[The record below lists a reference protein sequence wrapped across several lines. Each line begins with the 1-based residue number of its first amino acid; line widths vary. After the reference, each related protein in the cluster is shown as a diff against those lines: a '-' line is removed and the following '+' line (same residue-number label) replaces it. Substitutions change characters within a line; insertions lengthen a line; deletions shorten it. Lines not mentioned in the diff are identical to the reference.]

1 MSEFDLI
8 GRIRRRV
15 GEDESVPV
23 GIGDDAAVIQPS
35 PGKLLVATTDSLVLD
50 RHFTTQWSAGDVGHV
65 AMHANLSD
73 LAAMGAMPRWAL
85 LALTLPEDN
94 PEWLD
99 GFLDGFLAAAK
110 VCDVVLVGG
119 NIARGPLNVGV
130 QLLGEVD
137 PERVTCRHGASAGD
151 VLVVT
156 GTLGGA
162 AAALAMGEAAH
173 ADLLTRLRRPQARIR
188 AGWVL
193 ARSAKA
199 MIDLSDGLSADV
211 RHLLA
216 DGLGADIRIDWL
228 PASSALVETVSDRH
242 QRWRF
247 QTGGGSDYELL
258 AAVAPEATGSLGAL
272 SREAGVA
279 LTVIG
284 QINAGGRVRYLDGDE
299 RVVTSLS
306 RGWDHFGHE

>member
-8 GRIRRRV
+8 GHIRRRV

-23 GIGDDAAVIQPS
+23 GIGDDAALVRPS
-35 PGKLLVATTDSLVLD
+35 PGKLLAATTDSLVLD

-73 LAAMGAMPRWAL
+73 LAAMGAKPRWAL
-85 LALTLPEDN
+85 LSLTLPEDN
-94 PEWLD
+94 PQWLD
-99 GFLDGFLAAAK
+99 GFLDGFLAAAAD
-110 VCDVVLVGG
+110 CGVVLVGG

-137 PERVTCRHGASAGD
+137 PERVARRHGAVTGD

-156 GTLGGA
+156 GTIGDA
-162 AAALAMGEAAH
+162 AAALEMGDSAQAE
-173 ADLLTRLRRPQARIR
+173 LVTRLRRPQARIR
-188 AGWVL
+188 AGRVL
-193 ARSAKA
+193 AGCASA
-199 MIDLSDGLSADV
+199 MIDLSDGLAADV
-211 RHLLA
+211 HHLL
-216 DGLGADIRIDWL
+216 GKGVGADIRLDRL
-228 PASSALVETVSDRH
+228 PASNALVTTVADRH

-258 AAVAPEATGSLGAL
+258 AAVPPEAAGRLEQL
-272 SREAGVA
+272 SSEAGVA

-284 QINAGGRVRYLDGDE
+284 QVNDDGRVRFLDAGE
-299 RVVTSLS
+299 RPVTSLG